1 MFTSMLS
8 APGSGCAEL
17 EGMQKWVI
25 LTQLDLRK
33 LMSERALCKYSGL
46 HGAQPLLL
54 TLLGVNLRRHVCQL
68 ILSTWVPQEGQN
80 QGFKCKSFIYGRVPG
95 NTTRRVGKV
104 RQKPVHKGGVIKPVT
119 TVVKGA

>member
-17 EGMQKWVI
+17 EGMQKWVT

-33 LMSERALCKYSGL
+33 LMSERAPCKCSGL

-54 TLLGVNLRRHVCQL
+54 TLLRVTLRRYDCQL
-68 ILSTWVPQEGQN
+68 ILSTWVPKDQN
-80 QGFKCKSFIYGRVPG
+80 QGFKCKSFI
-95 NTTRRVGKV
+95 
-104 RQKPVHKGGVIKPVT
+104 
-119 TVVKGA
+119 